1 MKNITFR
8 EPANKLIRL
17 RFLVI
22 PLLFL
27 FCFALPA
34 LGWRITRE
42 LEKELALKQAAVK
55 AAPNDPDTR
64 FDLAITMAY
73 TNNLQD
79 GWTNLKKTVELDP
92 TFRKKGLDLYIQKVT
107 EDPGDWRLRF
117 RLAFAY
123 YFNERKR
130 EAIRELDNVTKID
143 PYNVWAYGYIA
154 LIYGELNEV
163 DTAMSYT
170 KRGLAVDS
178 NVAALHLLLA
188 EGYNRKGDK
197 WKSFLEGMEAVR
209 LKALGF

>member
-1 MKNITFR
+1 MKK
-8 EPANKLIRL
+8 AL
-17 RFLVI
+17 LVVSC
-22 PLLFL
+22 LLL
-27 FCFALPA
+27 VAGWA
-34 LGWRITRE
+34 TAWRITPE
-42 LEKELALKQAAVK
+42 LQKELVQKQAAVRK
-55 AAPNDPDTR
+55 APNDPDAR
-64 FDLAITMAY
+64 FDLSITMAY

-79 GWTNLKKTVELDP
+79 GWTNLKKTVEIDP
-92 TFRKKGLDLYIQKVT
+92 GYRQKGLDLYLKKVT
-107 EDPGDWRLRF
+107 ENPNDWRLRF

-130 EAIRELDNVTKID
+130 EAIRELDNVIKID

-154 LIYGELNEV
+154 LIYGELNDV

-170 KRGLAVDS
+170 KRGIAVDS

>member
-1 MKNITFR
+1 MKIDRF
-8 EPANKLIRL
+8 IR
-17 RFLVI
+17 
-22 PLLFL
+22 
-27 FCFALPA
+27 FALLSLLIFILSLPA
-34 LGWRITRE
+34 FGWRITKE
-42 LEKELALKQAAVK
+42 LEKELAVKQAAVK
-55 AAPNDPDTR
+55 ATPDDPDVR

-79 GWTNLKKTVELDP
+79 GWNNLKKTVELDP
-92 TFRKKGLDLYIQKVT
+92 TYRKRGLDLYIQKVIA
-107 EDPGDWRLRF
+107 DPSDWRLRF

-130 EAIRELDNVTKID
+130 EAIRELDNVIKID

-197 WKSFLEGMEAVR
+197 WRSFLEGMEAVR